1 MKPSS
6 DLFKLIKSLT
16 KSEKRFFKLSSS
28 LQSGDKNYLKL
39 FDAIEKQ
46 AVYDEAEIKELFKDE
61 TFINHLPSEKNHLHR
76 LILKSLRIYN
86 GENSI
91 NSILQDSIKNIEI
104 LYEKALYA
112 ECTKILVKAKK
123 TAYQHEKFYYLLELI
138 KWEKF
143 LLEEEF
149 SYGNFTKDLNQLIQE
164 EQEVIQKLQNM
175 AEYQMLFSKINYVFR
190 RGGFSRTDSEKQLV
204 NDISN
209 HALIKGKNTALSRR
223 AAATCYYIKGLCAIT
238 NHQLDESFTNF
249 TKVTTIFEQHAHL
262 LQDLPKHY
270 IKSLRNL
277 LYYYVVQNEFDKCND
292 LIEKLKTLET
302 NPNFASVDLHINI
315 LTAVF
320 VTELQKHIKQ
330 RKFEESLQIIEEL
343 DVKLEPFK
351 NKVSKEDTL
360 LLNYYISYCY
370 FGNQKYRSAIKWLNK
385 VINDNESNLRQDV
398 YSIARLY
405 SLVIHY
411 ELGNYELLEYKVKST
426 IRYFQKRKTVNA
438 REHKIEILTLKYL
451 AKLSKLKLRDESTI
465 DVFNELH
472 LQLSEIVKDEYEK
485 IALEYFDVLY
495 WVDSKLNSEE

>member
-46 AVYDEAEIKELFKDE
+46 SVYDESSIKEQFKDE

-112 ECTKILVKAKK
+112 ECSKILVKAKK
-123 TAYQHEKFYYLLELI
+123 TAYQHEKLYYLLELI

-149 SYGNFTKDLNQLIQE
+149 SYGNFTKDLNQLIEE
-164 EQEVIQKLQNM
+164 EQEVIKKLQNM
-175 AEYQMLFSKINYVFR
+175 AEYQILFSKINYVFR
-190 RGGFSRTDSEKQLV
+190 RGGFSRTDSEKQIV

-209 HALIKGKNTALSRR
+209 HPLIKGKNTALSRR
-223 AAATCYYIKGLCAIT
+223 AAATCYYIKGLCATT

-249 TKVTTIFEQHAHL
+249 TKVISIFEQHAHL

-277 LYYYVVQNEFDKCND
+277 LYYYVVQGEFEKCEE
-292 LIEKLKTLET
+292 LLEKLRTLET

-330 RKFEESLQIIEEL
+330 QKFEESLLIIEEL
-343 DVKLEPFK
+343 SQKLEPFK
-351 NKVSKEDTL
+351 SKVSKEDDL

-370 FGNQKYRSAIKWLNK
+370 FGNQKFRSSIKWLNK
-385 VINDNESNLRQDV
+385 VLNDNESNLRQDV
-398 YSIARLY
+398 YSIARLF

-426 IRYFQKRKTVNA
+426 IRYFQKRKSVDS

-451 AKLSKLKLRDESTI
+451 AKLSKQKMRDESTQEI
-465 DVFNELH
+465 FEELK
-472 LQLSEIVKDEYEK
+472 LQLVDITKDEYEK
-485 IALEYFDVLY
+485 IALEYFDALN
-495 WVDSKLNSEE
+495 WVELKLLNQD